1 MANNT
6 LIAIGAVVVVLL
18 LVGIWAGA
26 TFNNFVALE
35 QNIEGKQADLEA
47 QYQRRVDLIP
57 NVVNTVKGV
66 AGFEQETLTELTQLR
81 SQWQTQPEARIDTA
95 NQIESALSKLII
107 ISENYPELQATQAYR
122 DLIIEL
128 EGTENRVAFAR
139 TEYNNAVREYNT
151 AIKKFP
157 GNFISGM
164 FGFSEKKYFEANT
177 GAENAPTVDFGK

>member
-1 MANNT
+1 M
-6 LIAIGAVVVVLL
+6 
-18 LVGIWAGA
+18 
-26 TFNNFVALE
+26 
-35 QNIEGKQADLEA
+35 
-47 QYQRRVDLIP
+47 
-57 NVVNTVKGV
+57 
-66 AGFEQETLTELTQLR
+66 
-81 SQWQTQPEARIDTA
+81 
-95 NQIESALSKLII
+95 
-107 ISENYPELQATQAYR
+107 
-122 DLIIEL
+122 IIEL